1 MNIHDANRFIEAYNA
16 QAKAAVLMATAWEEL
31 AWGMVEDHADARGV
45 RPAIPAQIIFPNPDE
60 YPTPPGLQSQTEAAP
75 TAESASAS
83 ALTAKSVQ
91 PEQVAQEVSL
101 VELRTLLA
109 ELSQA
114 GLTDRVRGLIT
125 GLGFDRLSEVP
136 EAQYSV
142 LYAQAKELNHG
153 SK

>member
-31 AWGMVEDHADARGV
+31 AWGMVEDHVDARGV

-60 YPTPPGLQSQTEAAP
+60 YPIPPGFQTQVEAAP
-75 TAESASAS
+75 TAEPVTAASPVAESAQA
-83 ALTAKSVQ
+83 
-91 PEQVAQEVSL
+91 EQVAPEVSL

-114 GLTDRVRGLIT
+114 GLTVQVRGLIT
-125 GLGFDRLSEVP
+125 GLGFDKLSEVP
-136 EAQYSV
+136 EDKYAV
-142 LYAQAKELNHG
+142 LYAQAKELSDG

>member
-45 RPAIPAQIIFPNPDE
+45 RPAIPAQIIFPTPEE
-60 YPTPPGLQSQTEAAP
+60 YPTPPGLQPHTETVP
-75 TAESASAS
+75 TAESAPMAESAQ
-83 ALTAKSVQ
+83 V
-91 PEQVAQEVSL
+91 EQVAPEVSL

-114 GLTDRVRGLIT
+114 GLTVQVRGLIT
-125 GLGFDRLSEVP
+125 GLGFDKLSEVP
-136 EAQYSV
+136 EDKYPV
-142 LYAQAKELNHG
+142 LYVQAKELADG